1 MQVII
6 LGAGVVG
13 VTSAW
18 YLNALGYDV
27 TVIDRQPAPAQ
38 ETSFANAGQVS
49 PGYASPWAAPGL
61 PWQAMKWML
70 HPRHSPLVIRKRL
83 DIGMLRW
90 IQQLLKNCNAQSY
103 ALNKTRMLRVAE
115 YSRDCLDALREETGM
130 TYDDRQQGLIQLFR
144 TDRQISKSERDIR
157 LLAECGVP
165 HQLLNVDDI
174 LEHEPGLR
182 HSAHLL
188 KGGLFLPKD
197 QSGDAHIF
205 TQRLARMA
213 QAKGVHFLYN
223 TTIQGLDATASRI
236 MSVRTSAG
244 HLSADA
250 YIVALGS
257 YSPRLL
263 RPLGL
268 HLPVYPVKGYS
279 LTLPLTDESHAP
291 LATINDA
298 TYKVSITRLGNRIR
312 VGGTA
317 ELTGYNLK
325 LSPDRR
331 ETLELS
337 FSELYGGGDLSA
349 ATYWTGLRPC
359 TPDGTPVIGPAT
371 PFGNLWLNTGH
382 GTLGWTM
389 ACGSGRL
396 IADMVDGRK
405 TDIPTLDLALNRYNR
420 P

>member
-18 YLNALGYDV
+18 YLNALGHDV
-27 TVIDRQPAPAQ
+27 TVIDRQSAPAQ

-49 PGYASPWAAPGL
+49 PGYSSPWAAPGL

-83 DIGMLRW
+83 DMAMLRW

-103 ALNKTRMLRVAE
+103 ALNKSRMLRVAE
-115 YSRDCLDALREETGM
+115 YSRDCLDALREETGI

-144 TDRQISKSERDIR
+144 TDKQISKAQRDMR
-157 LLAECGVP
+157 LLTESGIP
-165 HQLLNVDDI
+165 HQLLAVDEI
-174 LEHEPGLR
+174 LEHEPGLL

-188 KGGLFLPKD
+188 KGGLFLPND
-197 QSGDAHIF
+197 QSGDAHTF

-213 QAKGVHFLYN
+213 EAKGVRFLYQ
-223 TTIQGLDATASRI
+223 TTIQGLDATADKVVSI
-236 MSVRTSAG
+236 RTSAG
-244 HLSADA
+244 HLHADA
-250 YIVALGS
+250 YIMALGS

-268 HLPVYPVKGYS
+268 RLPVYPVKGYS

-291 LATINDA
+291 AATVNDA
-298 TYKVSITRLGNRIR
+298 AYKVSITRLGNRIR

-359 TPDGTPVIGPAT
+359 TPDGTPVIGPAA
-371 PFGNLWLNTGH
+371 PFRNLWLNTGH

-396 IADMVDGRK
+396 IADMIDGRK
-405 TDIPTLDLALNRYNR
+405 TDIPALDLALNRYG
-420 P
+420 

>member
-1 MQVII
+1 MKIII

-49 PGYASPWAAPGL
+49 PGYSTPWAAPGL
-61 PWQAMKWML
+61 PWQAIKWMV

-83 DIGMLRW
+83 DLAMLRW
-90 IQQLLKNCNAQSY
+90 IRQLLKNCNAQSY
-103 ALNKTRMLRVAE
+103 ALNKARMLRVAE
-115 YSRDCLDALREETGM
+115 YSRDCLDALREETGI

-144 TDRQISKSERDIR
+144 TDGQINKIQRDMR
-157 LLAECGVP
+157 LLAENDIP
-165 HQLLNVDDI
+165 HQLLGVDDI
-174 LEHEPGLR
+174 LEHEPGLL
-182 HSAHLL
+182 HAAHLL
-188 KGGLFLPKD
+188 RGGLFLPND
-197 QSGDAHIF
+197 QSGDAHVF
-205 TQRLARMA
+205 TLRLARMA
-213 QAKGVHFLYN
+213 EAKGVRFLYN
-223 TTIQGLDATASRI
+223 TTVQGLDATADRI
-236 MSVRTSAG
+236 VSVRTSAG

-250 YIVALGS
+250 YVMALGS
-257 YSPRLL
+257 YSARLL

-291 LATINDA
+291 AATVNDA

-359 TPDGTPVIGPAT
+359 TPDGTPVIGLAA

-389 ACGSGRL
+389 ACGSARL
-396 IADMVDGRK
+396 IADMIDGRK
-405 TDIPTLDLALNRYNR
+405 TDIPALDLALNRYS
-420 P
+420 